1 MVTLK
6 EIAEKVGVTTTTVSR
21 AINNRGYVSE
31 ETRRKIQD
39 AMKELHYQPNELARS
54 LSKSRTN
61 TIGLIVPHISHPFF
75 AKVISNLENAAAE
88 RKYKLLLCNSKEKPE
103 KEEEYL
109 DMFISN
115 RVSGIV
121 ICSKYIDISKLRVL
135 DIPII
140 NLERPDETGAITIQ
154 CDNYYGGRLAAE
166 HLIKKGCRSLIHFG
180 GIKGK
185 DMPADQRTLAFEQT
199 CAQAGIH
206 SRIYL
211 GDAASY
217 GTMDYHRFIEN
228 ALVENP
234 QTDGIFASSDLIA
247 AQVIQVCAKL
257 GMSVPEQMKV
267 VGFDDVMI
275 SEITTPTITT
285 IHQPVREMTE
295 LAVEYINKS
304 LKGMLVPSNTVL
316 PVYLVERASA

>member
-6 EIAEKVGVTTTTVSR
+6 DIAEKVGVTTTTVSR
-21 AINNRGYVSE
+21 AINNRGYISE
-31 ETRRKIQD
+31 ETRKKIYD
-39 AMKELHYQPNELARS
+39 AMEELHYQPNELARS

-75 AKVISNLENAAAE
+75 TKVISCLEDVAA
-88 RKYKLLLCNSKEKPE
+88 RKKYKLLLCNSHEIPE

-121 ICSKYIDISKLRVL
+121 ICSKNIEISKLRVL

-140 NLERPDETGAITIQ
+140 NLERPIDDGAISIQ
-154 CDNYYGGRLAAE
+154 CDNLQGGSLATQY
-166 HLIKKGCRSLIHFG
+166 LIDHGCKHLIHFG
-180 GIKGK
+180 GIIGK
-185 DMPADQRTLAFEQT
+185 DMPADQRALAFEQT
-199 CAQAGIH
+199 CQNAGVLG
-206 SRIYL
+206 RVYL
-211 GDAASY
+211 GSDLVF

-228 ALVENP
+228 ALEQNP
-234 QTDGIFASSDLIA
+234 ETDGIFASSDLIA
-247 AQVIQVCAKL
+247 AQVIQVCAKRGL
-257 GMSVPEQMKV
+257 KVPEQIKI

-285 IHQPVREMTE
+285 IHQPVVEMME
-295 LAVEYINKS
+295 LSLEYIHKRRR
-304 LKGMLVPSNTVL
+304 GEIVPSNTVL
-316 PVYLVERASA
+316 PVRLVERQSV

>member
-31 ETRRKIQD
+31 ETRQKIRD

-54 LSKSRTN
+54 LSKSSTN
-61 TIGLIVPHISHPFF
+61 TIGLIVPHIAHPFF
-75 AKVISNLENAAAE
+75 TKVISHLEAAAAE
-88 RKYKLLLCNSKEKPE
+88 KKYKLLLCNSKEKPE

-121 ICSKYIDISKLRVL
+121 ICSKYIEISKLRVL
-135 DIPII
+135 DIPIV
-140 NLERPDETGAITIQ
+140 NLERPDEADAITIQ
-154 CDNYYGGRLAAE
+154 CDNFQGGCLATDY
-166 HLIKKGCRSLIHFG
+166 LIKHGCRNLLHFG

-185 DMPADQRTLAFEQT
+185 DMPADQRARAFEQT
-199 CAQAGIH
+199 CSAAGVH
-206 SRIYL
+206 GKVL
-211 GDAASY
+211 LADAAVY
-217 GTMDYHRFIEN
+217 GTMDYHRFIES
-228 ALVENP
+228 AMLENP
-234 QTDGIFASSDLIA
+234 ETDGVFASSDLIA

-257 GMSVPEQMKV
+257 GLSVPKQVKI

-275 SEITTPTITT
+275 SEITTPAITT

-295 LAVEYINKS
+295 LAVEYITKNM
-304 LKGMLVPSNTVL
+304 KGMIVPSSTVL
-316 PVYLVERASA
+316 PVRLIERESV